1 MNDIC
6 LHTEGLSV
14 GYNGKPLI
22 REIDLKLRRGEIMTL
37 IGPNGAGKSTVLKS
51 IIRQLKLDRK
61 SVV

>member
-6 LHTEGLSV
+6 LRAEGLSV

-37 IGPNGAGKSTVLKS
+37 IAWIWRP
-51 IIRQLKLDRK
+51 
-61 SVV
+61 